1 MRSISISDPV
11 WQAIAAKGR
20 FGETEDD
27 VLRRIFSLA
36 AAAEATKAP
45 GSVLAHA
52 NPLPRNTGTRRR
64 SFATN
69 RMSSYISGN
78 ELRVSF
84 ASGESNA
91 WPLPVQGDREGIRA
105 VRDLAVEFAKR
116 HGATLGQTNAVRKTL
131 TDAGYH
137 LLK

>member
-11 WQAIAAKGR
+11 WQAIAAKGM

-27 VLRRIFSLA
+27 VLRRVFGLA
-36 AAAEATKAP
+36 PATEATTAP
-45 GSVLAHA
+45 AAGLARA
-52 NPLPRNTGTRRR
+52 TPPPRTTGARRR

-69 RMSSYISGN
+69 RMSSYLSGN

-91 WPLPVQGDREGIRA
+91 WPLPKQGDREGIRA
-105 VRDLAVEFAKR
+105 IRDKAVEFAKR